1 MKLKSLI
8 TSLVILTIA
17 FITSTSYAQC
27 PWDRVNCAH
36 GCGRFND
43 ANNNGLCDYSEGK
56 TKADT
61 FGTKTVEKKEVAAV
75 EKRNESKQSKRCS
88 GCTHDKC
95 IHSESTE
102 SGSNAEASEEDEFKS
117 MDASEVDTTAVSKAE
132 LDATTTAEKEK
143 PYSLILISL
152 ITFALYAF
160 TWILVKLNKLKL
172 SMHRKIWNVILLCTF
187 LVSCLF
193 GFFLVVQLNYDFV
206 ISWYRTVL
214 YWHVQVGIAMTIIAV
229 FHTIWHVKYYV
240 NIFKRKK
247 TPKE

>member
-1 MKLKSLI
+1 MKIKSL
-8 TSLVILTIA
+8 TSLFLVLTIA
-17 FITSTSYAQC
+17 LTTFNSYAQC
-27 PWDRVNCAH
+27 PWNRVNCDH

-61 FGTKTVEKKEVAAV
+61 LRTKTVEKKEVVAV
-75 EKRNESKQSKRCS
+75 KKKNESKQSERCG

-95 IHSESTE
+95 IHFEETE
-102 SGSNAEASEEDEFKS
+102 AVPGAETSEEDEFKS

-132 LDATTTAEKEK
+132 LDATTAAEKKK

-152 ITFALYAF
+152 VTFALYAF
-160 TWILVKLNKLKL
+160 TWILVKFNKLKL
-172 SMHRKIWNVILLCTF
+172 SMHRKIWNMILLCTF

-229 FHTIWHVKYYV
+229 FHTIWHTKYYV

-247 TPKE
+247 SSKE